1 MNKDALTRAVA
12 SKLEVSIKDAGVI
25 VDSVFEVVLEGII
38 EHDEVSLGALG
49 KLAKVERAARKGRNP
64 QTGEEIDIPAKT
76 APKFKPGKALK
87 DSVK

>member
-1 MNKDALTRAVA
+1 MNKDALARAVA